1 MKRSSAGVI
10 ALSLLMIPVL
20 LLAGCGTAQTSQANN
35 QQADDPLTPPT
46 AAAQDLPTL
55 VAGNT
60 SFTLDLFKAVRS
72 DCGNVVLSPY
82 SVSTALAMAYAG
94 ANGATATQMAEV
106 LLFGVPR
113 DRLPAAFHQLAQNL
127 SAGTQ
132 TDDGGQAFQLSVA
145 NSIWGQE
152 DFSFLPAFLKVL
164 QQQYDS
170 PLRKVDFAKS
180 SEAARVAINDWA
192 KEETKG
198 KIPDL
203 LPAGSIDAMTR
214 LVLANAVYFKADW
227 LSPFSH
233 EGTNDVDFHL
243 ASGATTTV
251 PTMNQTASFGYAKT
265 DGWEAVELPYQGG
278 RYSMVALL
286 PQADP
291 DTALHALTTDSL
303 SALLKQ
309 LAPKEISL
317 SLPKWTYKSSF
328 ELKAALSTLG
338 MQNAFSG
345 ADFSGMDGRMDLAID
360 DVYHKAFVAVDEKGT
375 EAAAATG
382 VVMRVTAVLAT
393 APQVSFDRP
402 FIYVIRDQQTGTILF
417 IGQVAD
423 PGAASAD

>member
-1 MKRSSAGVI
+1 MRRSLAGVI
-10 ALSLLMIPVL
+10 AVL
-20 LLAGCGTAQTSQANN
+20 LFTIPALLLVGCGTAQTSQTNG
-35 QQADDPLTPPT
+35 QQAHDSLTPPT

-60 SFTLDLFKAVRS
+60 SFTLDLFKAVHS
-72 DCGNVVLSPY
+72 DSANVVLSPY
-82 SVSTALAMAYAG
+82 SISTALAMAYAG

-106 LLFGVPR
+106 LHFGVPK
-113 DRLPAAFHQLAQNL
+113 DRLPAAFQQLAQNL
-127 SAGTQ
+127 SAGDQ
-132 TDDGGQAFQLSVA
+132 TGDGAFQVSVA
-145 NSIWGQE
+145 NSIWGQG
-152 DFSFLPAFLKVL
+152 DFSFLPPFLKVL

-180 SEAARVAINDWA
+180 SEAARLAINDWA

-203 LPAGSIDAMTR
+203 LPADSIDGTTR

-233 EGTNDVDFHL
+233 DSTDDVDFHL
-243 ASGATTTV
+243 ASGETTTV
-251 PTMNQTASFGYAKT
+251 PTMNQTASFGYAKAG
-265 DGWEAVELPYQGG
+265 GWEAVELPYQGG

-286 PQADP
+286 PQADL

-303 SALLKQ
+303 STLLKQ

-317 SLPKWTYKSSF
+317 SLPKWTYKSGF
-328 ELKAALSTLG
+328 ELKAALSSLG
-338 MQNAFSG
+338 MQDAFSG

-393 APQVSFDRP
+393 APQVTFDRP

-423 PGAASAD
+423 PGAASTS